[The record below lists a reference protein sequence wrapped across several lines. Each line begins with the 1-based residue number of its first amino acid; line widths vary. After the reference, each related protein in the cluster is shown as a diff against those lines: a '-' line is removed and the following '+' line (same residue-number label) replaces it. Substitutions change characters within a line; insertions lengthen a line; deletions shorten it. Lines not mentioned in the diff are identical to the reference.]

1 MPSDQDITLNIA
13 TPRGAFTETFDKNT
27 KVEEV
32 IAFAIEKMGLTPGEQ
47 FDLVQDG
54 TVLQPVTRPLVSF
67 GLKDGDKLEL
77 VATGS
82 GV

>member
-1 MPSDQDITLNIA
+1 MPSDQDITLNVA
-13 TPRGAFTETFDKNT
+13 TPRGVFTETFDKNT

-32 IAFAIEKMGLTPGEQ
+32 IATAIERMGLTPGEQ
-47 FDLVQDG
+47 FDLVHEG
-54 TVLQPVTRPLVSF
+54 TVLQPVNRPLVSF
-67 GLKDGDKLEL
+67 HLKDGDKVEL